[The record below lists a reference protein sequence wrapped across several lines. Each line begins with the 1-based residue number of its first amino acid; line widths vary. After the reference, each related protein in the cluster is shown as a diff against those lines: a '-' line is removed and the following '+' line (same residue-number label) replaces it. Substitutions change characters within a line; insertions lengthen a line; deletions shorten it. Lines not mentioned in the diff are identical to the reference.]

1 MRIDSGWGEFLGHQA
16 AVFRHV
22 RDGQR
27 MTRTAALGGWGSGK
41 SEGVVRA
48 ALAHAIRNPYR
59 PEYGETRPTT
69 VVMGPT
75 SKVVNTSTR
84 RSFQK
89 AVPRAIVAKAYKT
102 SPYEVILK
110 NGHSIVFWSADAEFE
125 GASLTGVVVDEIAHR
140 SYQEQ
145 DKWMNIVSRVRDPLA
160 PKLTILVAGL
170 PEQGWVREHF
180 DYKAND
186 PTGLTVLSGMMDNL
200 YLPAETVAN
209 YRSDCPAGQE
219 DFFLYGRW
227 RMPEHAIYSRFS
239 SDVHVVSDEL
249 RPGVLTHASFDFG
262 DRSHILIGQTYTEG
276 GEKRLLVGDEIHL
289 EGVDTPGQAR
299 ALRELANKRG
309 LVFGAGSTFNMD
321 PTAKIEQIKPV
332 RDAFPGV
339 RVVQTQRGN
348 AYFEIDDGI
357 RCVQRAIMDS
367 MGVIR
372 VRFSRSLMNRRYG
385 VIDGIQS
392 YRRNPQTQVPVRDNL
407 RDHALD
413 TFRYMVCEH
422 LPESR
427 VGFGV
432 IK

>member
-1 MRIDSGWGEFLGHQA
+1 
-16 AVFRHV
+16 
-22 RDGQR
+22 
-27 MTRTAALGGWGSGK
+27 
-41 SEGVVRA
+41 
-48 ALAHAIRNPYR
+48 
-59 PEYGETRPTT
+59 
-69 VVMGPT
+69 MGPT

-89 AVPRAIVAKAYKT
+89 AVPRSIVARAYKT
-102 SPYEVILK
+102 APYEVILK
-110 NGHSIVFWSADAEFE
+110 NGHSILFWSADAEFE
-125 GASLTGVVVDEIAHR
+125 GTSLTGVVVDEIAHR

-145 DKWMNIVSRVRDPLA
+145 DKWMNIVRRVREPNA
-160 PKLTILVAGL
+160 PKLSILVAGL

-180 DYKAND
+180 DFKPGD
-186 PTGLTVLSGMMDNL
+186 GTCLTMLSGMTDNL
-200 YLPAETVAN
+200 YLPLETIAN

-227 RMPEHAIYSRFS
+227 RMPEHAIYARFA

-249 RPGVLTHASFDFG
+249 KPNTITHASFDFG
-262 DRSHILIGQTYTEG
+262 DRSHILVGQTYFDNR
-276 GEKRLLVGDEIHL
+276 EKRLLVGEEIHL

-299 ALRELANKRG
+299 ALKDLAARRG
-309 LVFGAGSTFNMD
+309 LVFGQGSTFNVD

-357 RCVQRAIMDS
+357 RCVQRALMDS
-367 MGVIR
+367 TGVIR
-372 VRFSRSLMNRRYG
+372 VRLSRSLMGRKYG
-385 VIDGIQS
+385 VVDGIQS
-392 YRRNPQTQVPVRDNL
+392 YKRNPQTQVPVRDNL

-413 TFRYMVCEH
+413 TFRYLVCEH